1 MNTNTSILPMTA
13 PYRII
18 KHGYRIGLQ
27 IRQLVVTKVSDNDGQ
42 RPNVVT
48 HHYPIVTYENPEKI
62 RTDSQLFNNH
72 DIYEETWD
80 VEEREVSTLCMSED
94 HGDGSHDPLS
104 ILHLTCDI
112 QTDNKR

>member
-1 MNTNTSILPMTA
+1 MTA